1 MEQEI
6 PAAAEDENSKNFEKK
21 ILKSLV
27 EEEKFA
33 LQAMD
38 GFLLVLSDDG
48 DITYVSDN
56 VAEHLGLAKVSS
68 IQ

>member
-6 PAAAEDENSKNFEKK
+6 PVAVEDIESKDFK
-21 ILKSLV
+21 IKMLNTFV

-56 VAEHLGLAKVSS
+56 IAEHLGLAKVSY
-68 IQ
+68 ID